1 MQEEF
6 NQNEINSQAN
16 AVANGW
22 YFQVIAAIY
31 VFLNDMTQYSE
42 IGFEKQDDFVL
53 KRKEDGKLVFGQ
65 AKSSLEYK
73 QIWET
78 NHFPTIKDSLLSL
91 ANHCDS
97 KAYKYISIF
106 NFRKPFDSTFREG
119 TAIQDEYQIYKEKS
133 LPEKTISDL
142 KTFLAG
148 KGKSIDFGKVYFWF
162 LSFENELPL
171 TAIKS
176 YLTTRLLDIGPNVA
190 SLAEEILRRW
200 HSLLMENGRVKFA
213 NLSTGVLIG
222 SLFSAVIKS
231 SLNLEVVA
239 ESAGVPINSQT
250 ADEIKDLLI
259 KLFDE
264 TSIDLKSYFRIIAPY
279 DSFRNSK
286 SAISIKDDE
295 DLLLK
300 EYIKTITSLPD
311 DAPCGI
317 NYNANLDP
325 IMVYK
330 LLSAYVIGKIRLLKK
345 VKEAFSYDC

>member
-190 SLAEEILRRW
+190 SLAEEI
-200 HSLLMENGRVKFA
+200 FA

-300 EYIKTITSLPD
+300 MNCL
-311 DAPCGI
+311 
-317 NYNANLDP
+317 
-325 IMVYK
+325 
-330 LLSAYVIGKIRLLKK
+330 
-345 VKEAFSYDC
+345 